1 MFLFLL
7 QYKVTVP
14 KLGTV
19 NDICKALSTL
29 TSVPADHMM
38 VTDVYN
44 HRFHKIFP
52 PEDGLNHILDRDD
65 IFVHQ
70 IPTKNTNDSDHTI
83 IPVYMREKNPHSS
96 KSYNNSSTQ
105 LFGQPLLVA
114 VPKKN
119 CSYDMLYQA
128 VLKKMSRYVTSPAE
142 QDEWWKTVSNGS
154 SEESN
159 LNG

>member
-29 TSVPADHMM
+29 TSVPADHVRASEYFIIIILLIIFMQMM

-65 IFVHQ
+65 IFVYVNRL
-70 IPTKNTNDSDHTI
+70 TGC
-83 IPVYMREKNPHSS
+83 HSMI
-96 KSYNNSSTQ
+96 Y
-105 LFGQPLLVA
+105 
-114 VPKKN
+114 
-119 CSYDMLYQA
+119 Y
-128 VLKKMSRYVTSPAE
+128 
-142 QDEWWKTVSNGS
+142 
-154 SEESN
+154 
-159 LNG
+159 